1 MTIKDETRQ
10 AIITSYDSHTIA
22 DLSKQ
27 HGISTSSV
35 QRIIRE
41 GKKQQNDIKE
51 KAGTGAEETQT
62 DGPESAFTYVPD
74 AALDEKDVIEIGD
87 GDSSM
92 SSLLKGLKDEDP
104 FQSLTGIG
112 EDAVVDAE
120 SDGGL
125 ES

>member
-41 GKKQQNDIKE
+41 GNKQQNDIKE
-51 KAGTGAEETQT
+51 KAGAGAGAEETQT
-62 DGPESAFTYVPD
+62 DRPKSAFTYVPD
-74 AALDEKDVIEIGD
+74 AALDSKEQFEIGD

-92 SSLLKGLKDEDP
+92 SSLLKGLKITRAP
-104 FQSLTGIG
+104 SLMR
-112 EDAVVDAE
+112 
-120 SDGGL
+120 
-125 ES
+125 